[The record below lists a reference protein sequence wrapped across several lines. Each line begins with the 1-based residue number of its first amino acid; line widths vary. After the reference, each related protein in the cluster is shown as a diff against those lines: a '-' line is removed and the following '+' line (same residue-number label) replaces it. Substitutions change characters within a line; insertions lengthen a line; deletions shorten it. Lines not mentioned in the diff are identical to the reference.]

1 MIVKGLERRNKA
13 NIDFMIINESSSMK
27 CMNSMINT
35 RSITFHKIM
44 QHDFVSTTSGSLI
57 VKISARMG
65 ETSMN
70 EIIPNNQSILEI
82 DFDWTSRNES
92 GRLTF

>member
-13 NIDFMIINESSSMK
+13 NIDFVIINESSSMK
-27 CMNSMINT
+27 CMNSMINI

>member
-1 MIVKGLERRNKA
+1 
-13 NIDFMIINESSSMK
+13 
-27 CMNSMINT
+27 
-35 RSITFHKIM
+35 M